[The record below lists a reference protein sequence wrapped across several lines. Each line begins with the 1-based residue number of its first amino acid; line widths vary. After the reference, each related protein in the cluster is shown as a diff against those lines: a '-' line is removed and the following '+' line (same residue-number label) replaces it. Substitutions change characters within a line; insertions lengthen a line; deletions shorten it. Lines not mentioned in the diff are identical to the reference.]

1 VHSSAAGPEQRWCG
15 DRTMLNRQGDMKVG
29 RILDPMAELFEK
41 LLREDRE
48 ENSSEG
54 ERRRDKL
61 ERLKRDRQSNTP
73 RN

>member
-1 VHSSAAGPEQRWCG
+1 
-15 DRTMLNRQGDMKVG
+15 MLNRQGDMKVG